1 MRVACMRVARWFLFV
16 AVCAV
21 ALARAITSRATPPP
35 NRADGSTRAIAF
47 TQFVGQE
54 AAYRKEAAK
63 DFPTDPWSQ
72 DDFFH
77 AREAKE
83 ARAFAKTAG
92 IPITDALDALDEGLR
107 AQRAR
112 GDRSSLSTV
121 PPCHPRAIY

>member
-1 MRVACMRVARWFLFV
+1 MTVARWSPFAL
-16 AVCAV
+16 VCAI
-21 ALARAITSRATPPP
+21 ALARAITSKAVQPP
-35 NRADGSTRAIAF
+35 NRADQATRTVGFA
-47 TQFVGQE
+47 QFADQE

-83 ARAFAKTAG
+83 ARAFAKVTG

-107 AQRAR
+107 AKRAG